1 MRSADSVGAE
11 QTGNTW
17 KGQAQTL
24 TLFHIPRNVF
34 LLICSYSNLSLRYL
48 LSLLKVLIKLTL
60 LLLFSH
66 SVLSNSLPPPWTV
79 AWQASLSMGLPQAR
93 ILEWV
98 SVSFSRGYSP
108 PRGQTLVSCIGRQI
122 LYHWFTRE
130 ALKLI
135 WNFSCIHFMSFV
147 FICVFLLS
155 FNKYCSKESMYKILQ
170 DKEFCYMPKERKDQ
184 CFWISSLPPT
194 FLLMLNAVYLLLQ
207 MRCIL

>member
-1 MRSADSVGAE
+1 MRSADTVGAE

-24 TLFHIPRNVF
+24 TLFHILRNVF
-34 LLICSYSNLSLRYL
+34 LLICSHSNLPLRYL

-60 LLLFSH
+60 LLFSH
-66 SVLSNSLPPPWTV
+66 SVLSNYLPPPWTV
-79 AWQASLSMGLPQAR
+79 APQASLSMGLPQAR

-98 SVSFSRGYSP
+98 PISFSRGYSP
-108 PRGQTLVSCIGRQI
+108 PRGQTRVSCVGWQI
-122 LYHWFTRE
+122 FYHWVTRE

-155 FNKYCSKESMYKILQ
+155 FNKYC
-170 DKEFCYMPKERKDQ
+170 
-184 CFWISSLPPT
+184 
-194 FLLMLNAVYLLLQ
+194 
-207 MRCIL
+207 

>member
-1 MRSADSVGAE
+1 MNCCCCWIAKSC
-11 QTGNTW
+11 
-17 KGQAQTL
+17 L
-24 TLFHIPRNVF
+24 TLCDPMDCH
-34 LLICSYSNLSLRYL
+34 
-48 LSLLKVLIKLTL
+48 
-60 LLLFSH
+60 
-66 SVLSNSLPPPWTV
+66 LPGSS
-79 AWQASLSMGLPQAR
+79 AHGISQAR
-93 ILEWV
+93 ILEW
-98 SVSFSRGYSP
+98 SAISSSRGSSQL
-108 PRGQTLVSCIGRQI
+108 RDWTCVSCIGRQI
-122 LYHWFTRE
+122 LYHWVTRE

-194 FLLMLNAVYLLLQ
+194 FLVMLNAVYLLLQ